1 MDDDGGGE
9 EEEEEEE
16 KPKEADPVN
25 PAEAEGEPAQPAAA
39 EHFSP
44 GQVEEWGSEELEAL
58 GLSEDEDTLRDSLEH
73 AAKNA
78 AAGGTSKVLEWL
90 TDEGPAV
97 AERILSSRT
106 RGYEGNLVERVGEIT
121 ADLVIGAWPQV
132 GEAAVADVVSRG
144 EPDNLKMVPYPAHLW
159 RMMAVQLAGQLQA
172 LALGRYQRGTSLI
185 LRLAIALLI
194 QFLFFLRTSEIH
206 GLRFQK
212 LVCFLGMEEGPPVR
226 FLAVVQPRRA
236 DYDRAH
242 LARTWHDIHFGRH
255 DARSIFFSPPVPSRT
270 AVQLGGSTWN
280 LDSVTIAMEVAVEFL
295 PALGVRLKAIRS
307 KLPSERD
314 RSIGIHQGSSPV
326 AVDVIVKALAEFVKV
341 LSQQSTPA
349 RLWTAIG
356 EDVPQAALH
365 LAWALTHRVYWV
377 SAAEAGRVLA
387 VLAMLNF
394 QKFSGL
400 LLLNLAM
407 PSKITAAPFGPR
419 AMVSSLEVFCCV
431 KITGIVAIRWNSG
444 WYVLDP
450 SAIAIMAAPLS
461 AAIAKN
467 ASDSGRMLLCAGAT
481 PLMAAANLGDTEILV
496 TLLNS
501 GADK

>member
-349 RLWTAIG
+349 RLCLVPRTAIG
-356 EDVPQAALH
+356 EDVPQ
-365 LAWALTHRVYWV
+365 
-377 SAAEAGRVLA
+377 VLA

>member
-356 EDVPQAALH
+356 EDVPQA
-365 LAWALTHRVYWV
+365 
-377 SAAEAGRVLA
+377 VLA

-400 LLLNLAM
+400 LLLNL
-407 PSKITAAPFGPR
+407 
-419 AMVSSLEVFCCV
+419 VFCCV
-431 KITGIVAIRWNSG
+431 KITGIVAIRWWLLNSG

-450 SAIAIMAAPLS
+450 SAIAIMAASHGLE
-461 AAIAKN
+461 AR
-467 ASDSGRMLLCAGAT
+467 DETGAT